1 MIQEINTSGTTIVL
15 VEQNAKRA
23 LEISDYAYVLEL
35 GTIRFEGQAKALAMN
50 EEIIDAYLGER

>member
-1 MIQEINTSGTTIVL
+1 ML

-35 GTIRFEGQAKALAMN
+35 GKVRLHGPAVELAQD
-50 EEIIDAYLGER
+50 EAIIEAYLGER